1 MQLDGECGWQE
12 SDRTEVAGTPAHK
25 SPKARKAG
33 IARVNRDR
41 RRGSGH
47 ILALAGHYRGLALD
61 SYLLVLVITIIAR
74 LQAAFA
80 RGAGSNGWMNP
91 CRVSYE
97 KISTFVRSAFTLL
110 PMAIPFPTPDP
121 LFV

>member
-1 MQLDGECGWQE
+1 M
-12 SDRTEVAGTPAHK
+12 AGTNICRRFKGSKTTVAKPL
-25 SPKARKAG
+25 
-33 IARVNRDR
+33 DR
-41 RRGSGH
+41 
-47 ILALAGHYRGLALD
+47 
-61 SYLLVLVITIIAR
+61 YLLVPGITIVAR

-91 CRVSYE
+91 SCMSYQ
-97 KISTFVRSAFTLL
+97 KISIFVRSAFTLR